1 MQATA
6 NGPMGP
12 TDWNSVNWRDVNRQV
27 RNLRRRIFR
36 ASQQGDYRKVA
47 SLQKLMLRSRANRLH
62 AVRRVTQVN
71 QGKRT
76 AGVDKVL
83 VKTPKARGEL
93 VDRLSTYQPWKTAPT
108 KRVYIPKANG
118 KQRPLGIPTI
128 RDRALQAMVTNA
140 LEPSWEA
147 RFEATSYGFRPG
159 RSAHDAIQRI
169 YLLTNS
175 HTKYEWVVDA
185 DIEGAFDNIDHTFLL
200 NAIGPVPGRELIR
213 QWLKAGYVDR
223 HVFHPTKAGT
233 PQGGVISPLLA
244 NIALHGLAD
253 ALGCHQPRPDR
264 VMVRY
269 ADDFVVICR
278 TKELAEATL
287 GELVPWLA
295 ERGLSLSQ
303 EKTSIV
309 NLTDGFNF
317 LGFNVRRYPVSTR
330 KSGYKLLITPSS
342 EFVQK
347 MRDKIRQE
355 WFALRGH
362 SVKAVTTRLNPI
374 IRGEANYLRH
384 VVSSHTFK
392 KMDHWM
398 YLREERW
405 TKYNHPTKP
414 EYWRQARYFGKFHR
428 QRNDNW
434 VFGDKHTGIVLLKFS
449 WVNIQ
454 RHVLV
459 KGTASP
465 DDPTLREYWEKRK
478 AKQAKTL
485 LPGKQRIAQSQ
496 DYLCDV
502 CGESLFNEEELQ
514 THHVMPRNDGGPN
527 TYSNLVLRHLY
538 CHQQIHAPTKE
549 RS

>member
-1 MQATA
+1 
-6 NGPMGP
+6 MGP
-12 TDWNSVNWRDVNRQV
+12 TDWNSVNWRDINRNV

-47 SLQKLMLRSRANRLH
+47 SLQKLMLRSRSNRLH

-83 VKTPKARGEL
+83 VKTPKARSEL
-93 VDRLSTYQPWKTAPT
+93 VDDLSTYQPWRAAPA

-128 RDRALQAMVTNA
+128 RDRAVQAMVKNA

-159 RSAHDAIQRI
+159 RSVHDAIERI
-169 YLLTNS
+169 YMIAKGDT
-175 HTKYEWVVDA
+175 HYHWVVDA
-185 DIEGAFDNIDHTFLL
+185 DIKGAFDNIDHAYLL
-200 NAIGPVPGRELIR
+200 DAIGPVPGRELIR

-223 HVFHPTKAGT
+223 NVFHPTETGT

-244 NIALHGLAD
+244 NIALHGLTD
-253 ALGCHQPRPDR
+253 ALHCTPAGPR
-264 VMVRY
+264 VVVRY
-269 ADDFVVICR
+269 ADDFVVVCR
-278 TKELAEATL
+278 TKETAEATL
-287 GELVPWLA
+287 GELDVWLA
-295 ERGLSLSQ
+295 ERGLSLSK

-309 NLTDGFNF
+309 HLTDGFNF
-317 LGFNVRRYPVSTR
+317 LGFNVRRYPVNTR
-330 KSGYKLLITPSS
+330 KSGYKLLIKPSPD
-342 EFVQK
+342 FVAK
-347 MRDKIRQE
+347 MTEKLRQE

-362 SVKAVTTRLNPI
+362 NVKEVTTRLNPI

-384 VVSSHTFK
+384 AVSSHAFK
-392 KMDHWM
+392 SMDDWM
-398 YLREERW
+398 FRREVRW
-405 TKYNHPTKP
+405 TKFNHPNKP
-414 EYWRQARYFGKFHR
+414 NYWTTEKYWGKMHR

-449 WVNIQ
+449 WFHVQ

-459 KGTASP
+459 KGAASP
-465 DDPTLREYWEKRK
+465 DDPMLREYWEKRN

-485 LPGKQRIAQSQ
+485 APGKQRMAHTQN
-496 DYLCDV
+496 YLCDV

-514 THHVMPRNDGGPN
+514 THHVMPKNAGGPDI
-527 TYSNLVLRHLY
+527 YANLVLRHLY
-538 CHQQIHAPTKE
+538 CHQQIHALVKE
-549 RS
+549 RP